1 MNARKTIKQLRP
13 RLRTVAPLTFWI
25 CVGYALV
32 NFAIAFI
39 LFAIPNSTV
48 QEAVIPIVNE
58 IMNFQAWGVLF
69 GLTSLAFTYGLIR
82 NNWMLLKRTLTFAL
96 VMKLIWTYA
105 LVYLIVMG
113 KEEYALAALWAFL
126 SWVQAW
132 TIVFFVPTIA
142 DSRHDVLPENG
153 GDEA

>member
-13 RLRTVAPLTFWI
+13 SLRTVAPLTFWI

-32 NFAIAFI
+32 NLAIAAI
-39 LFAIPNSTV
+39 LFAIPNSSV
-48 QEAVIPIVNE
+48 KEAVIPIVNE
-58 IMNFQAWGVLF
+58 IMNFKAWAVLF
-69 GLTSLAFTYGLIR
+69 ALTSLAFAYGLLR
-82 NNWMLLKRTLTFAL
+82 NHWMLIKRTLTVAL
-96 VMKLIWTYA
+96 VLKLIWTYA
-105 LVYLIVMG
+105 LVYLIATG
-113 KEEYALAALWAFL
+113 REEYALAALWAFL

-153 GDEA
+153 GDKV